1 MGGRTT
7 IDVIPDSGFSTD
19 RPGWVLLALLD
30 EHHRPMILSGTIT
43 LSPSDHVATTAE
55 LRARLEDLDARRRRA
70 DLSIEAV
77 LGTWRGGASDAFRA
91 RWEEWSSATAGVV
104 EELAAAAQALDL
116 ARADAVAADS
126 SSEQLARRLA

>member
-1 MGGRTT
+1 
-7 IDVIPDSGFSTD
+7 
-19 RPGWVLLALLD
+19 
-30 EHHRPMILSGTIT
+30 MILSGTIT
-43 LSPSDHVATTAE
+43 LSPSDHLATTAD

-70 DLSIEAV
+70 DRTIEAV
-77 LGTWRGGASDAFRA
+77 LGTWRGGASDAFRT

-104 EELAAAAQALDL
+104 AELGAAAQALDL